1 MSSAGREI
9 IGIAMAVLGLLSI
22 FVGPFLGYLDIAQI
36 TSEIAGKG
44 FDISKIFAFGSAT
57 FTFYIR
63 WFLLLIIGI
72 ILRSKM
78 IEIIQVMST
87 RRAIV
92 YIGLLLGLIM
102 LGVLIFGLLREIRM
116 ETLIVYLP
124 FIINA
129 SILLSWTKDVSK
141 YSRG

>member
-1 MSSAGREI
+1 MSGREI
-9 IGIAMAVLGLLSI
+9 IGIIMAVLGLLSI

-36 TSEIAGKG
+36 TSEIAGKE
-44 FDISKIFAFGSAT
+44 FNISQIFIFGSTT
-57 FTFYIR
+57 FSFYVR

-78 IEIIQVMST
+78 IELIQVMSM

-102 LGVLIFGLLREIRM
+102 LGVLIFGLLREIHV
-116 ETLIVYLP
+116 EALIVYVP

-141 YSRG
+141 YR